1 MGKVTVNGKNYTL
14 LSTQLDNMVDREWKK
29 VCRAVC
35 EEETIPGE
43 QLFNKETDRRNY
55 NTFKSH
61 VFFKMVYVVYENEKP
76 DRVIDMASNFIM
88 DTDLETAKK
97 EMEKFEEEEKKNG
110 TNN

>member
-1 MGKVTVNGKNYTL
+1 MGKVNVNGKNYTL

-43 QLFNKETDRRNY
+43 RLFDKETDRRNY
-55 NTFKSH
+55 NTFRSH
-61 VFFKMVYVVYENEKP
+61 DFFKIVYIVYEDGKP
-76 DRVIDMASNFIM
+76 DRVANFPVTFIM